1 MNLIKKSRLLNEVV
15 FIGSLL
21 YIFILITQSLRLTG
35 ISFFLPNKTTIFEIL
50 KTYFIAI
57 SLLMVVEYFIAY
69 DLPNNYLISR
79 LFGIF
84 VMSTFTLV
92 AFNIFNKSWVLDNT
106 LTIQIIYISSII
118 YGGVA
123 SYYVQGIKLN
133 RSLTIGLANYVVIA
147 LAFVVISVISPVGY
161 IFE

>member
-1 MNLIKKSRLLNEVV
+1 
-15 FIGSLL
+15 
-21 YIFILITQSLRLTG
+21 
-35 ISFFLPNKTTIFEIL
+35 
-50 KTYFIAI
+50 
-57 SLLMVVEYFIAY
+57 MVVEYFIAY